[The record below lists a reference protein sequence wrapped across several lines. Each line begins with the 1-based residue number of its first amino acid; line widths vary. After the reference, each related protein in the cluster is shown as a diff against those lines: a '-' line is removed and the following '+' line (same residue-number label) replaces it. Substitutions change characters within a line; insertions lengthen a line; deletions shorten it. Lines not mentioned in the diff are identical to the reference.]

1 MSKSVIRNLS
11 YNLILQFVMMV
22 LPLISIPYVSRILGA
37 DGIGAYSFTL
47 SLTQYFI
54 IFGTLGTSL
63 YGNRQIAYVRDDADE
78 LAKTFSAIFI
88 VRALTT
94 TVALVLYFLIFN
106 TSDALR
112 NLRMIQSFHIIS
124 AIFDVTWLFVG
135 LEDFKRIVTRNL
147 IIRIIGLSSIF
158 IFVKTAEDVVIYT
171 LINVGISL
179 TSALVLWLY
188 VPKVIH
194 KMSFDINSMKLHMW
208 PILRLFV
215 PQIASQIYVLL
226 DKTMI
231 GFLSS
236 LTQVGYYT
244 QADRIIKSILEL
256 ITALGVVMLPRMSHI
271 FSKGDH
277 KAMDE
282 YLNKH
287 MITVAYVS
295 IPIVFGLA
303 AISNEFVPLF
313 FGSNFEP
320 VILIMMMISP
330 VLLFISLSSVLGV
343 QYLLPS
349 NRINEFTISIVA
361 GALVNLSL
369 NFLLIP
375 RLFAIGAVI
384 ATLMAELTVMSI
396 QWYFLRAKLELSLII
411 RNYLSFTTAA
421 MLMFAAVRL
430 SVYILP
436 ISVFLILFQVLV
448 GFVVYFVTLL
458 LFRNATHQQII
469 LFFSLKLRQL
479 FKV

>member
-1 MSKSVIRNLS
+1 MSKSVVRNLS

-78 LAKTFSAIFI
+78 LAKTFSAIFV
-88 VRALTT
+88 VRAITT
-94 TVALVLYFLIFN
+94 TVALGLYFFIFN
-106 TSDALR
+106 TTDALR
-112 NLRMIQSFHIIS
+112 TLRLIQSLHIVS
-124 AIFDVTWLFVG
+124 AIFDVTWLFIG

-147 IIRIIGLSSIF
+147 VIRILGLSSIF
-158 IFVKTAEDVVIYT
+158 IFVKTPEDVVIYT

-179 TSALVLWLY
+179 MSAVVMWLY
-188 VPKVIH
+188 VPKAI
-194 KMSFDINSMKLHMW
+194 KKISIDISSIKLHLW

-277 KAMDE
+277 SAMDE

-313 FGSNFEP
+313 FGPNFKP
-320 VILIMMMISP
+320 VILIMMMIAP

-361 GALVNLSL
+361 GALINLVL

-375 RLFAIGAVI
+375 RLLAIGAVI
-384 ATLMAELTVMSI
+384 GTLMAEFTVMSI
-396 QWYFLRAKLELSLII
+396 QLYFLHGKLELKII
-411 RNYLSFTTAA
+411 GRNYLNFATAA
-421 MLMFAAVRL
+421 LLMFAVVRFAAV
-430 SVYILP
+430 
-436 ISVFLILFQVLV
+436 VFPVSIYLIFVQVMI
-448 GFVVYFVTLL
+448 GFAVYFIVLL
-458 LFRNATHQQII
+458 LLRNQTHQQMIV
-469 LFFSLKLRQL
+469 FFGSKLRHFL
-479 FKV
+479 KV